1 MRASTYFESRK
12 PSQKSMSHPIF
23 TLGEPPDLAAFDR
36 LQTELLEAIEDG
48 AKAVA
53 IDLDALA
60 VLDSA
65 AMRQLIKLLR
75 RTRERG
81 AELSLITGRPEILR
95 SLKVTAL
102 DKVFHV
108 TAPHPQVAA

>member
-12 PSQKSMSHPIF
+12 PSQKTMSYPIF
-23 TLGEPPDLAAFDR
+23 TLGEPPDTAAFDR
-36 LQTELLEAIEDG
+36 LQTSILDAVEG
-48 AKAVA
+48 GVKAVA
-53 IDLDALA
+53 IDLDGLT

-108 TAPHPQVAA
+108 ALPQPQVAA